1 MGLNLKYWKEK
12 LKEDLYYIT
21 NIKLYIYNFHEETN
35 GIAIRKENFTKT
47 FKQWLSKKP
56 IGDVL
61 LEEIERRK
69 DKIKQEKLEEKAK
82 NTPYYWD
89 YRTRS

>member
-12 LKEDLYYIT
+12 LKEDLYYIA
-21 NIKLYIYNFHEETN
+21 NLKLYMYHFHEETN
-35 GIAIRKENFTKT
+35 GIPIRKGSFTKT
-47 FKQWLSKKP
+47 FKQWLSKKE

-69 DKIKQEKLEEKAK
+69 KKIKNK
-82 NTPYYWD
+82 NNLLLK
-89 YRTRS
+89 